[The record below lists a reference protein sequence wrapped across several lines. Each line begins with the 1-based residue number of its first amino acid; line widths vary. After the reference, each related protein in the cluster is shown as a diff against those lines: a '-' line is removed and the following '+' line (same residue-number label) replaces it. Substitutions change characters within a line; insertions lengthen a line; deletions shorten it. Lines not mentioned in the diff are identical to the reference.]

1 MAKVAAGGD
10 TKKLFKMMEKGQLD
24 PNKYLPLFFQ
34 ELEIQSAGGMD
45 AYRNSIRGS
54 QNFAGVSFENILG
67 AFGGGGGNQ
76 GLINFWKDMK
86 NIMDDLVPTAKQL
99 GAAFK
104 VVSGAVTGLAYS
116 VSYIVGSFGKLLE
129 GQSSFTGWAAAIG
142 GAFALIGT
150 RMGRMTLGLGL
161 LVGLLEDI
169 AVYNRGG
176 KSLIGEVL
184 GEDGKGGAAIAGLAG
199 LAAYMG
205 LKGMPS
211 LPDGKG
217 GGKPSPTKGKG
228 WLWGSLMN
236 PYTATIGLGATVGLV
251 QKDATEKYNM
261 APVTTGFGA
270 MSTANFLPVM
280 MQGKGGV
287 VFQGSQK
294 FQPQQGNFWEW
305 QNPVSPETALN
316 PSVNLT
322 INVTAQTNDGKELGK
337 QIADQVMYIFP
348 NR

>member
-10 TKKLFKMMEKGQLD
+10 TKKLFKMMEQGQLD

-34 ELEIQSAGGMD
+34 ELEIESAGGIE
-45 AYRNSIRGS
+45 AYKNSIGGS
-54 QNFAGVSFENILG
+54 QNFAGVAFENVLG

-86 NIMDDLVPTAKQL
+86 NVMDQLVPTAAKL

-104 VVSGAVTGLAYS
+104 VISGAVAGLAYT
-116 VSYIVGSFGKLLE
+116 VSHIVGSFSKLVD
-129 GQSSFTGWAAAIG
+129 GQSSITGWATAVG
-142 GAFALIGT
+142 GAFFLIST

-184 GEDGKGGAAIAGLAG
+184 GKDNKGGAALAG
-199 LAAYMG
+199 LAAFMG
-205 LKGMPS
+205 LKGA
-211 LPDGKG
+211 LPDGHDKG
-217 GGKPSPTKGKG
+217 TPSKGKG
-228 WLWGSLMN
+228 GKGFLWGALLN
-236 PYTATIGLGATVGLV
+236 PYTAVLGLGALTGLV

-261 APVTTGFGA
+261 TPVIVGFGAA
-270 MSTANFLPVM
+270 MSTANFLPM
-280 MQGKGGV
+280 IMQGKGGV

-294 FQPQQGNFWEW
+294 FQPQQGHFWEW

>member
-1 MAKVAAGGD
+1 
-10 TKKLFKMMEKGQLD
+10 
-24 PNKYLPLFFQ
+24 
-34 ELEIQSAGGMD
+34 
-45 AYRNSIRGS
+45 
-54 QNFAGVSFENILG
+54 
-67 AFGGGGGNQ
+67 
-76 GLINFWKDMK
+76 
-86 NIMDDLVPTAKQL
+86 
-99 GAAFK
+99 
-104 VVSGAVTGLAYS
+104 
-116 VSYIVGSFGKLLE
+116 
-129 GQSSFTGWAAAIG
+129 
-142 GAFALIGT
+142 
-150 RMGRMTLGLGL
+150 
-161 LVGLLEDI
+161 
-169 AVYNRGG
+169 
-176 KSLIGEVL
+176 
-184 GEDGKGGAAIAGLAG
+184 
-199 LAAYMG
+199 
-205 LKGMPS
+205 
-211 LPDGKG
+211 
-217 GGKPSPTKGKG
+217 
-228 WLWGSLMN
+228 MN
-236 PYTATIGLGATVGLV
+236 PYTATIGLGATAAIV